1 MRREISED
9 IMGYK
14 KDFFKGLSLKECA
27 ILAGAFASGVIVFL
41 LLIQIGG
48 VAIDVATQSSVF
60 ASVLVA
66 ALALVPRKSSI
77 SMFQY
82 IRYTVQFRNKKPLV
96 YATQTKFKS
105 ASAEKKAG
113 LIEQLLKKINEK
125 R

>member
-1 MRREISED
+1 MRREINED

-14 KDFFKGLSLKECA
+14 KVFYKGLSLAECA
-27 ILAGAFASGVIVFL
+27 ILLGALVSGVIVFF
-41 LLIQIGG
+41 LITIVFGFT
-48 VAIDVATQSSVF
+48 IDAATKPSVF
-60 ASVLVA
+60 VTVLVA
-66 ALALVPRKSSI
+66 ALALVPRKSGI
-77 SMFQY
+77 SMFQH